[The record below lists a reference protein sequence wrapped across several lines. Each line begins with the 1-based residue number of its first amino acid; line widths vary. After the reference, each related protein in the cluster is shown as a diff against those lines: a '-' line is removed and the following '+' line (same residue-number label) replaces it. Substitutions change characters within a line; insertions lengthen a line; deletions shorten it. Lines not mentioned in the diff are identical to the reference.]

1 MTATVETAFGDVE
14 GVREKGSWVFRGIPY
29 ARAPV
34 GDLRWRPPVPPEPWG
49 KALVAR
55 DFGPIAPQL
64 PPSPIT
70 AVPGDPSEWS
80 EDCLTL
86 NVWTPGLDFS
96 SRPVLVWIHGGG
108 FVSGSGASILYEG
121 NALAT
126 RGDLVVV
133 TFNYRLGALGFLA
146 HPRLCDDATGPAA
159 NWGLLDQLAALG
171 WVQENIAG
179 FGGDPGNVTVFG
191 ESAGAMSVTCLMASR
206 KSSGLFRRAIVQ
218 SGAPLVVDMDVAAST
233 AEAFARHL
241 GLNEIDPAV
250 MRGIPAADLIAAQG
264 RIEEASGGALG
275 LSYGPVLDGD
285 LIREAPLEELSSGL
299 AADVPLLIGTNRD
312 EVKLFA
318 VAEQSVKDMDEAA
331 MVELMSV
338 TAARFRERLEAARRG
353 GDLSRWPSDGGPATG
368 GPATESSASWR
379 DLVPAVESIAQAYRG
394 IRGDRGEGTEP
405 FDIWSAI
412 ATDWVFRMPSLRV
425 AEVQAAHQAAT
436 FSYLFT
442 WEAPAF
448 GGALGACHALEL
460 PFVFGTLGSPFVGF
474 FAGSGPEAEQLSEKM
489 QDAWIAFARCGD
501 PSHDGVGD
509 WPAYDQSRRSTMVL
523 GAETSVVEAP
533 LEEERRLWE
542 RIDSL
547 PSLV

>member
-1 MTATVETAFGDVE
+1 MTAIVETALGNVE
-14 GVREKGSWVFRGIPY
+14 GVYEKGSFVFRGIPY

-34 GDLRWRPPVPPEPWG
+34 GELRWRPPVPPEPWQETL
-49 KALVAR
+49 AAR

-70 AVPGDPSEWS
+70 AVPGDPTEWS

-86 NVWTPGLDFS
+86 NIWTPGLDLS
-96 SRPVLVWIHGGG
+96 RRPVLVWIHGGG

-121 NALAT
+121 AALAA

-133 TFNYRLGALGFLA
+133 TFNYRLGTLGFLA
-146 HPRLCDDATGPAA
+146 HPRLRDDVSGLAA
-159 NWGLLDQLAALG
+159 NWGLLDQLAALR
-171 WVQENIAG
+171 WVRENIVG

-191 ESAGAMSVTCLMASR
+191 ESAGAMSAGCLMASR
-206 KSSGLFRRAIVQ
+206 ESVGLFRRAILQ
-218 SGAPLVVDMDVAAST
+218 SGPPLVVDMDVAAAT
-233 AEAFARHL
+233 TEALVRHL
-241 GLNEIDPAV
+241 GLDEVDPVAMRKIPVAEI
-250 MRGIPAADLIAAQG
+250 IAAQG

-275 LSYGPVLDGD
+275 LSYSPVLDGD
-285 LIREAPLEELSSGL
+285 LIRQAPVKELSAGI
-299 AADVPLLIGTNRD
+299 AADIPLLIGTNRD

-318 VAEQSVKDMDEAA
+318 VAEQSVKDMDDKA
-331 MVELMSV
+331 MVELMSL
-338 TAARFRERLEAARRG
+338 TIARIRERLKAG
-353 GDLSRWPSDGGPATG
+353 GTGGGPIQPGMEEGSVTG
-368 GPATESSASWR
+368 LSTRWQ
-379 DLVPAVESIAQAYRG
+379 DLVPVVESIATAYKTMRG
-394 IRGDRGEGTEP
+394 ARGEGTEP

-412 ATDWVFRMPSLRV
+412 STDWVFRMPSLRV
-425 AEVQAAHQAAT
+425 AEVQAAHQPLT

-501 PSHDGVGD
+501 PSHDGVGV
-509 WPAYDQSRRSTMVL
+509 WPPYDLSRRSTMVL
-523 GAETSVVEAP
+523 GPQTVVVEAP
-533 LEEERRLWE
+533 FDDERRFWE
-542 RIDSL
+542 LDESL
-547 PSLV
+547 PQLAR